1 MILQVAENN
10 SLMIAHVSKWSPFA
24 VELITKNLDIITVSR
39 PAQQIVRNSEI
50 YVNLFSFG
58 F

>member
-1 MILQVAENN
+1 MILQVTENN

-24 VELITKNLDIITVSR
+24 VELITKNFDIIPVSR
-39 PAQQIVRNSEI
+39 PAQQIVRNFEI
-50 YVNLFSFG
+50 DGNLSSFG